1 MASKLAMADPSKDI
15 LKEWVKGCSRNDRKS
30 QELVYRHYFR
40 VMYAICYR
48 YAGEEELALDLVNR
62 GMLKVFANIHQFRD
76 EGSLEGWMRRVVF
89 SCVSDYFRRKKK
101 AVIIDLEGYDRPV
114 ANHTED
120 KLNLDDLMCY
130 VARLPEM
137 PRRVFE
143 LFAIEGYQHGE
154 IAEMLN
160 IPEGTS
166 KWHLSKARGQL
177 QSWLRGSQNVK
188 ENAG

>member
-1 MASKLAMADPSKDI
+1 
-15 LKEWVKGCSRNDRKS
+15 
-30 QELVYRHYFR
+30 
-40 VMYAICYR
+40 
-48 YAGEEELALDLVNR
+48 
-62 GMLKVFANIHQFRD
+62 
-76 EGSLEGWMRRVVF
+76 MRRVVF
-89 SCVSDYFRRKKK
+89 SCVSDYFRREKK

-120 KLNLDDLMCY
+120 KLHMEDLMRY

-143 LFAIEGYQHGE
+143 LFAIEGYHHGE

-188 ENAG
+188 ENAEK